1 MIGISQL
8 LRLKKIM
15 NKIKALCDKYGLTYQ
30 QVADKLKYSKSQIE
44 RFANAEKD
52 WGSKINRR
60 VLAQLED
67 WAKELEK

>member
-1 MIGISQL
+1 
-8 LRLKKIM
+8 M